1 MSYFTSNIAYNF
13 LTALAAVGESMA
25 TNLTQSDGDVVTN
38 DRAQCASS
46 GIAYCRLSPQ
56 LSVEVGLDET
66 DDEIVRLKLIYFDCI

>member
-1 MSYFTSNIAYNF
+1 
-13 LTALAAVGESMA
+13 MA

-56 LSVEVGLDET
+56 LSVEVDLDET
-66 DDEIVRLKLIYFDCI
+66 DDAIVRLKFNYFDCISKNILILLVSHTFTFTDILY